1 MKTQVSDIIDGSWN
15 VVRGLLHPKYAVAK
29 ANYGS
34 AIIGTDYETRK
45 SIWERVS
52 EENPEYIDLRI
63 RGERVYHL
71 KRHTSTTGKTSWYST
86 EITDVDYVIITD
98 KVNPFTFETS
108 FTLYLTEDLTV
119 YVSKSTRKTPNSQWK
134 HRGNDHIGTEFVEVL

>member
-1 MKTQVSDIIDGSWN
+1 MKTQVSDIIDGSRN
-15 VVRGLLHPKYAVAK
+15 VVRGLLHPKYAVARD
-29 ANYGS
+29 NYGF
-34 AIIGTDYETRK
+34 AIGGTDYETRK

-71 KRHTSTTGKTSWYST
+71 KRHTSTTGKSSWYST
-86 EITDVDYVIITD
+86 EITDMDYTFITD
-98 KVNPFTFETS
+98 MVNPFTFEAS